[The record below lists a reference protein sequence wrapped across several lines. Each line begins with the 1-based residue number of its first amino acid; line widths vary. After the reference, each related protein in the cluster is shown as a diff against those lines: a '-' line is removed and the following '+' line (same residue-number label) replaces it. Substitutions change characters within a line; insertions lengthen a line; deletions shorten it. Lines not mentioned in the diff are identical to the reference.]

1 MTTSSPTSSITGL
14 PVLVPGLDRGAERAR
29 LQLAAVDGQQGAAA
43 DEGGAEVGAAAGREE
58 PGVGAEL
65 LVDPVEALGRERRAG
80 RADRLQA
87 AEVAAGAGLD
97 PGLHAG
103 GDVGGAGAEHRHP
116 GALGEVPE
124 HAHVG
129 VARVAVVED
138 DRGPGQ
144 QAGDEEVPHH
154 PAGRGEPE
162 EAVAGVGVDVEV
174 ELLQVLEQDAALGLD
189 DRLRQAGRAGGVE
202 DPERVVEGDALEA
215 ELGVPR
221 RRRAA
226 RPSGSRRAGGR
237 GRVPGRG
244 RGGRRC
250 ASGSASPPAAGPA
263 SRGGRSPCRRSGSR
277 RPRRA
282 PWARS
287 GRSGRSRWPGRS
299 RASSSTRSRRCS
311 PWRGR
316 RRSPR
321 GCWACRRRRGRRAR
335 PRASRRPAA
344 VAATWARSSP
354 QLSSPSSRSSEACRI
369 AASASSLPAKT
380 CSA

>member
-1 MTTSSPTSSITGL
+1 MSAPS
-14 PVLVPGLDRGAERAR
+14 V
-29 LQLAAVDGQQGAAA
+29 
-43 DEGGAEVGAAAGREE
+43 
-58 PGVGAEL
+58 
-65 LVDPVEALGRERRAG
+65 LVDPVEALGGERGAG
-80 RADRLQA
+80 RADRAEA
-87 AEVAAGAGLD
+87 AEVAPGAGLD

-129 VARVAVVED
+129 VAGVAVVED

-144 QAGDEEVPHH
+144 QPGDEEVPHH
-154 PAGRGEPE
+154 PAGRREPE

-174 ELLQVLEQDAALGLD
+174 ELLQVLEQDAALALD
-189 DRLRQAGRAGGVE
+189 DRLRQPGRAGGVE

-215 ELGVPR
+215 RARRPR

-226 RPSGSRRAGGR
+226 RPSGPRRAGRR
-237 GRVPGRG
+237 GRARGRG

-250 ASGSASPPAAGPA
+250 ARRLGIASCSAGDA

-287 GRSGRSRWPGRS
+287 GRSGRRRWPGRS
-299 RASSSTRSRRCS
+299 RASSSTRRRRCEALARKATIAS
-311 PWRGR
+311 GMFGR
-316 RRSPR
+316 
-321 GCWACRRRRGRRAR
+321 
-335 PRASRRPAA
+335 
-344 VAATWARSSP
+344 
-354 QLSSPSSRSSEACRI
+354 
-369 AASASSLPAKT
+369 
-380 CSA
+380 